1 MKFSPGLFIRE
12 AVKNIRLNLLMSLT
26 AATTTFICILILGLG
41 LMVSAHILSIIN
53 SVNQD
58 VTIQAFFDPGTSQK
72 KMDEAKKS
80 VEGYPEVSSV
90 TFVSQKEALSRF
102 KKDFQSQ
109 PGAYKDIGS
118 DTLPASLELRL
129 KDLGKADAVTK
140 KLEAAGFTQ
149 RNLESPRDTIQK
161 LNTLTRWIG
170 IGTLVATLF
179 FLVASVLLISNTIRL
194 SIFSRRKEIEVMK
207 LVGASDGFVRTPFVL
222 EGLVQ
227 GLIGAGFAALA
238 VIWLNSIFVNWSE
251 NSLAFIPISGA
262 SVNAFLVVLVL
273 MAVGALIG
281 ILGSFVSVTRFL
293 KV

>member
-1 MKFSPGLFIRE
+1 MRFNPGLFIRE

-41 LMVSAHILSIIN
+41 LIVSAHILSIIN

-80 VEGYPEVSSV
+80 VEGYPDVSSV

-170 IGTLVATLF
+170 IGTLIATLF

-238 VIWLNSIFVNWSE
+238 VIWLNSLFVNWSE
-251 NSLAFIPISGA
+251 NSLAFMQISGA
-262 SVNAFLVVLVL
+262 SVNAFLVVLAL

>member
-72 KMDEAKKS
+72 KMDETKKS

-90 TFVSQKEALSRF
+90 TFVSQKDALARF

-251 NSLAFIPISGA
+251 NSLAFIPISGS
-262 SVNAFLVVLVL
+262 SVNAFLVVLAL

>member
-90 TFVSQKEALSRF
+90 TFVSQKEALARF

-140 KLEAAGFTQ
+140 KLETAGFTQ

-251 NSLAFIPISGA
+251 NSLAFIPISGS
-262 SVNAFLVVLVL
+262 SVNAFLVVLAL

>member
-72 KMDEAKKS
+72 KMDAAKKS

-170 IGTLVATLF
+170 IGTLIATLF

-207 LVGASDGFVRTPFVL
+207 LVGASDSFVRTPFVL

-251 NSLAFIPISGA
+251 NSLAFMQISGS

>member
-1 MKFSPGLFIRE
+1 MRFNPGLFIRE
-12 AVKNIRLNLLMSLT
+12 AVKNIRLNLLMSIT

-90 TFVSQKEALSRF
+90 TFVSQKEALARF

-238 VIWLNSIFVNWSE
+238 VVWLNSLFVNWSE
-251 NSLAFIPISGA
+251 NSLAFMQISGA

>member
-1 MKFSPGLFIRE
+1 MRFNPGLFIRE

-140 KLEAAGFTQ
+140 KLETAGFTQ

-251 NSLAFIPISGA
+251 NSLAFIPISGS
-262 SVNAFLVVLVL
+262 SVNAFLVVLAL

>member
-1 MKFSPGLFIRE
+1 MRFNLGLFVRE
-12 AVKNIRLNLLMSLT
+12 AIKNIRLNLLMSLT

-41 LMVSAHILSIIN
+41 LMVSAHILSIIK

-58 VTIQAFFDPGTSQK
+58 VTVQAFFDPGTSQK
-72 KMDEAKKS
+72 KMDEVKKS
-80 VEGYPEVSSV
+80 AERYPEVSKV
-90 TFVSQKEALSRF
+90 TFVSQKEALARF
-102 KKDFQSQ
+102 KKDFASQ

-118 DTLPASLELRL
+118 DVLPASLELRL

-140 KLEAAGFTQ
+140 KLEAAGFT
-149 RNLESPRDTIQK
+149 RSNLDYPKQTIQR
-161 LNTLTRWIG
+161 LNQFTRWIAG
-170 IGTLVATLF
+170 GTLVATLF

-227 GLIGAGFAALA
+227 GLFGAGLAALA
-238 VIWLNSIFVNWSE
+238 VIWLNSFFVNWSE

-262 SVNAFLVVLVL
+262 SVNTFLVALAL
-273 MAVGALIG
+273 MAIGAMIG
-281 ILGSFVSVTRFL
+281 VLGSFVSVTRFL

>member
-1 MKFSPGLFIRE
+1 MRFNPGLFIRE

-90 TFVSQKEALSRF
+90 TFVSQKEALARF

-251 NSLAFIPISGA
+251 NSLAFIPISGS
-262 SVNAFLVVLVL
+262 SVNAFLVVLAL

>member
-1 MKFSPGLFIRE
+1 MKFNPGLFIRE

-80 VEGYPEVSSV
+80 VKSYPEVSSV
-90 TFVSQKEALSRF
+90 TLVSQKEALARF

-207 LVGASDGFVRTPFVL
+207 LVGASDSFVRTPFVL

-238 VIWLNSIFVNWSE
+238 VIWLNSIFVSWSE

>member
-1 MKFSPGLFIRE
+1 MKFNPGLFIRE

-140 KLEAAGFTQ
+140 KLETAGFTQ

-251 NSLAFIPISGA
+251 NSLAFMQISGD